1 MAVDTCEFKKVFPEF
16 VDDNQYPPAQIEYWG
31 SIAELRLNADR
42 WGNLLTHRKYLFV
55 AHNIALSAQA
65 VAAANQGSSV
75 LQSTG
80 LIAGKSVGDVSINY
94 DTGAANEEGGG
105 NYNLTRYGRELLRLA
120 RIVGIGGAQLLSA
133 DTTVPYLGETW

>member
-1 MAVDTCEFKKVFPEF
+1 MATDTCEFKKVFPEF
-16 VDDNQYPPAQIEYWG
+16 VDDNQYPPAQIDYWG
-31 SIAELRLNADR
+31 SVADLRLNADR
-42 WGNLLTHRKYLFV
+42 WGNLLTHGKYLFI

-80 LIAGKSVGDVSINY
+80 LIAGKSVGDVSISY
-94 DTGAANEEGGG
+94 DTGAVNEEGGG

>member
-1 MAVDTCEFKKVFPEF
+1 MATDTCEFKKVFPEF
-16 VDDNQYPPAQIEYWG
+16 ADDNQYSPAQIEYWG

-42 WGNLLTHRKYLFV
+42 WGNLLTHGKYLFV

-80 LIAGKSVGDVSINY
+80 LISGKSVGDVSINY
-94 DTGAANEEGGG
+94 DTGASNEEGGG

-120 RIVGIGGAQLLSA
+120 RIVGIGGAQLLTA
-133 DTTVPYLGETW
+133 DVTVPYVGETW

>member
-1 MAVDTCEFKKVFPEF
+1 MAVDICEFKKVFPEF

-31 SIAELRLNADR
+31 SVADLRLNADR
-42 WGNLLTHRKYLFV
+42 WGNLLTHGKYLFI

-80 LIAGKSVGDVSINY
+80 LIAGKSVGDVSISY

>member
-16 VDDNQYPPAQIEYWG
+16 VDDNKYPPAQIEYWG

-42 WGNLLTHRKYLFV
+42 WGNLLTHGKYLFV

-80 LIAGKSVGDVSINY
+80 LIAGKSVGDVSISY

>member
-1 MAVDTCEFKKVFPEF
+1 MATDTCEFKKVFPEF

-31 SIAELRLNADR
+31 RIAELRLNADR
-42 WGNLLTHRKYLFV
+42 WGNLLTHGKYLFV

-80 LIAGKSVGDVSINY
+80 LIAGKSVGDVSISY
-94 DTGAANEEGGG
+94 DTSASKEEDGG

>member
-42 WGNLLTHRKYLFV
+42 WGNLLTHGKYLFV
-55 AHNIALSAQA
+55 AHNIALSKQAQDSA
-65 VAAANQGSSV
+65 DRGSSV

-80 LIAGKSVGDVSINY
+80 LIASKSVGGVSVSY
-94 DTGAANEEGGG
+94 DTSATKIENAG
-105 NYNLTRYGRELLRLA
+105 NFNLTRYGRDFIQLA
-120 RIVGIGGAQLLSA
+120 RIVGIGGLQLLKA
-133 DTTVPYLGETW
+133 DAEL

>member
-16 VDDNQYPPAQIEYWG
+16 VDDNKYPPEQIDYWG
-31 SIAELRLNADR
+31 SVADLRLNADR
-42 WGNLLTHRKYLFV
+42 WGNLLTHGKYLFI